1 VIAVSI
7 RFTNDILSRQT
18 LFDLEHITEKLSKTQ
33 AQLSSGKRITA
44 PEDDPYGSGR
54 AVALRN
60 DLADVQ
66 QYQVN
71 IHDASA
77 WTQTTDSALG
87 NVTNLLQR
95 ARELTVEA
103 ANGTQ
108 NADSRM
114 AISAEMTQ
122 IKASLQAQANST
134 YNGRYI
140 FSGTA
145 TDVAPYPTNSYA
157 GTLLPVQ
164 RLIAP
169 GEIVKVNIDG
179 PAAFGTT
186 AAGPPATKSVF
197 DVMDSIIADLNAGN
211 SGALQTTALTDLDA
225 SFTTALNA
233 RTTVGALSNRLETQA
248 NRLSVQELSVTDLL
262 SKTEDADMAKTLI
275 SYSQTQTAYQAALQ
289 AGAKIIQPT
298 LMDFLR

>member
-1 VIAVSI
+1 MAV

-18 LFDLEHITEKLSKTQ
+18 LFDLQGITDKLSKTQ
-33 AQLSSGKRITA
+33 QQLSSGKRITA
-44 PEDDPYGSGR
+44 AEDDPYGSGR
-54 AVALRN
+54 AVSLRN
-60 DLADVQ
+60 DLADIQ

-71 IHDASA
+71 INDASA
-77 WTQTTDSALG
+77 WAQQTDSSLG
-87 NVTNLLQR
+87 NVTDLLQR
-95 ARELTVEA
+95 ARELTVQA

-108 NADSRM
+108 NQASLN
-114 AISAEMTQ
+114 AISSEMTQ
-122 IKASLQAQANST
+122 IKASLLAEANST

-145 TDVAPYPTNSYA
+145 TNVAPYPSNAYA
-157 GTLLPVQ
+157 GTALPVQ

-169 GEIVKVNIDG
+169 GEIVKVNQDG
-179 PAAFGTT
+179 PAAFGVQ
-186 AAGPPATKSVF
+186 AVGPPATKNVF
-197 DVMDSIIADLNAGN
+197 DVMDDVIGALTAGN
-211 SGALQTTALTDLDA
+211 MSVLQTTALTELDG

-233 RTTVGALSNRLETQA
+233 RTTVGAISNRLDTQ
-248 NRLSVQELSVTDLL
+248 RTRMSGQELSVTDLL

-275 SYSQTQTAYQAALQ
+275 TYSQTQTAYQAALQ

>member
-1 VIAVSI
+1 MAV

-18 LFDLEHITEKLSKTQ
+18 LFDLGNITDKLAKTQ

-54 AVALRN
+54 AVSLRN
-60 DLADVQ
+60 DLADTQ

-71 IHDASA
+71 INDASA
-77 WTQTTDSALG
+77 WAAQTDSSLG
-87 NVTNLLQR
+87 NVTDLLQR
-95 ARELTVEA
+95 ARELTVQA

-108 NADSRM
+108 NQDSLN
-114 AISAEMTQ
+114 AIAAEMKQ
-122 IKASLQAQANST
+122 IKASLLSEANAT

-145 TDVAPYPTNSYA
+145 TDIPPYPTNAYA
-157 GTLLPVQ
+157 GTTLPVQ

-169 GEIVKVNIDG
+169 GEVVQVNQDG
-179 PAAFGTT
+179 PSAFGVQ
-186 AAGPPATKSVF
+186 AAGPPATQNVF
-197 DVMDSIIADLNAGN
+197 DVLDDVIGALYSGN
-211 SGALQTTALTDLDA
+211 MSALQTTALTELDG

-233 RTTVGALSNRLETQA
+233 RTTVGAISNRLDTQRTRMSA
-248 NRLSVQELSVTDLL
+248 QELSVTDLL

-275 SYSQTQTAYQAALQ
+275 TYSQTQTAYQAALQ

-298 LMDFLR
+298 LMDFLS

>member
-1 VIAVSI
+1 MAV

-18 LFDLEHITEKLSKTQ
+18 LFDLQGITDKLSKTQ
-33 AQLSSGKRITA
+33 QQLSSGKRITA
-44 PEDDPYGSGR
+44 AEDDPYGSGR
-54 AVALRN
+54 AVSLRN
-60 DLADVQ
+60 TLADIQ

-71 IHDASA
+71 INDASA
-77 WTQTTDSALG
+77 WAQQTDSSLG
-87 NVTNLLQR
+87 NVTDLLQR
-95 ARELTVEA
+95 ARELTVQA

-108 NADSRM
+108 NQASLN
-114 AISAEMTQ
+114 AISSEMTQ
-122 IKASLQAQANST
+122 IKASLLAEANST

-145 TDVAPYPTNSYA
+145 TNVAPYPSNAYA
-157 GTLLPVQ
+157 GTALPVQ

-169 GEIVKVNIDG
+169 GEIVKVNQDG
-179 PAAFGTT
+179 PAAFGVQ
-186 AAGPPATKSVF
+186 AVGPPATKNVF
-197 DVMDSIIADLNAGN
+197 DVMDDVIGALNAGN
-211 SGALQTTALTDLDA
+211 MSVLQTTALTELDG

-233 RTTVGALSNRLETQA
+233 RTTVGAISNRLDTQ
-248 NRLSVQELSVTDLL
+248 RTRMSGQELSVTDLL

-275 SYSQTQTAYQAALQ
+275 TYSQTQTAYQAALQ

>member
-1 VIAVSI
+1 MAI

-18 LFDLEHITEKLSKTQ
+18 LFDLGNITDTLAKTQ
-33 AQLSSGKRITA
+33 QQLSSGKRITA

-54 AVALRN
+54 AVSLRN
-60 DLADVQ
+60 ELADVQ
-66 QYQVN
+66 QYRVN
-71 IHDASA
+71 INDASA
-77 WTQTTDSALG
+77 WAQQTDSSLG
-87 NVTNLLQR
+87 NVTDLLQR
-95 ARELTVEA
+95 ARELTVQA

-108 NADSRM
+108 NQSSLN
-114 AISAEMTQ
+114 AIASEMTQ
-122 IKASLQAQANST
+122 IKASLLAEANST

-145 TDVAPYPTNSYA
+145 TNVAPYPSNAYA
-157 GTLLPVQ
+157 GTTLPVQ

-169 GEIVKVNIDG
+169 GEVVKVNQDG
-179 PAAFGTT
+179 PSAFGVQ
-186 AAGPPATKSVF
+186 AAGPPATKNVF
-197 DVMDSIIADLNAGN
+197 DVMDDVIGALNAGTM
-211 SGALQTTALTDLDA
+211 STLQTTALTELDS

-233 RTTVGALSNRLETQA
+233 RTTVGAISNRLDTQGSRMSA
-248 NRLSVQELSVTDLL
+248 QELSVADLL

-275 SYSQTQTAYQAALQ
+275 TYSQTQTAYQAALQ

>member
-1 VIAVSI
+1 MAV

-18 LFDLEHITEKLSKTQ
+18 LFDLGNITDKLSKTQ
-33 AQLSSGKRITA
+33 QQLSSGKRITA

-54 AVALRN
+54 AVSLRN
-60 DLADVQ
+60 DLADTQ

-71 IHDASA
+71 INDASA
-77 WTQTTDSALG
+77 WAAQTDSSLG
-87 NVTNLLQR
+87 NVTDLLQR
-95 ARELTVEA
+95 ARELTVQA

-108 NADSRM
+108 NQDSLN
-114 AISAEMTQ
+114 AISAEMKQ
-122 IKASLQAQANST
+122 IKASLLSEANAT

-145 TDVAPYPTNSYA
+145 TNVPPYPTNTYA
-157 GTLLPVQ
+157 GTTLPVQ

-169 GEIVKVNIDG
+169 GEVVQVNQDG
-179 PAAFGTT
+179 PSAFGVQ
-186 AAGPPATKSVF
+186 AVGPPATKNVF
-197 DVMDSIIADLNAGN
+197 DVMDDVIGALNAGN
-211 SGALQTTALTDLDA
+211 MSALQTTALTELDG

-233 RTTVGALSNRLETQA
+233 RTTVGAVSNRLDTQRTRMSA
-248 NRLSVQELSVTDLL
+248 QELSVTDLL

-275 SYSQTQTAYQAALQ
+275 TYSQTQTAYQAALQ

-298 LMDFLR
+298 LMDFLS

>member
-1 VIAVSI
+1 MAV

-18 LFDLEHITEKLSKTQ
+18 LFDLQGITDKLSKTQ
-33 AQLSSGKRITA
+33 QQLSSGKRITA

-54 AVALRN
+54 AVSLRN
-60 DLADVQ
+60 ELADVQ
-66 QYQVN
+66 QYRVN
-71 IHDASA
+71 INDASA
-77 WTQTTDSALG
+77 WAQQTDSSLG
-87 NVTNLLQR
+87 NVTDLLQR
-95 ARELTVEA
+95 ARELTVQA

-108 NADSRM
+108 NQSSLN
-114 AISAEMTQ
+114 AIASEMTQ
-122 IKASLQAQANST
+122 IKASLLAEANST

-145 TDVAPYPTNSYA
+145 TNVAPYPSNAYA
-157 GTLLPVQ
+157 GTTLPVQ

-169 GEIVKVNIDG
+169 GEVVKVNQDG
-179 PAAFGTT
+179 PSAFGVQ
-186 AAGPPATKSVF
+186 AAGPPATKNVF
-197 DVMDSIIADLNAGN
+197 DVMDDVIGALNAGTM
-211 SGALQTTALTDLDA
+211 STLQTTALTELDS

-233 RTTVGALSNRLETQA
+233 RTTVGAISNRLDTQGSRMSA
-248 NRLSVQELSVTDLL
+248 QELSVADLL

-275 SYSQTQTAYQAALQ
+275 TYSQTQTAYQAALQ

>member
-1 VIAVSI
+1 MAV

-18 LFDLEHITEKLSKTQ
+18 LFDLGNITDKLAKTQ

-54 AVALRN
+54 AVSLRN

-71 IHDASA
+71 INDASA
-77 WTQTTDSALG
+77 WAAQTDSSLG
-87 NVTNLLQR
+87 NVTDLLQR
-95 ARELTVEA
+95 ARELTVQA

-108 NADSRM
+108 NQDSLN
-114 AISAEMTQ
+114 AISSEMKQ
-122 IKASLQAQANST
+122 IKASLLSEANAT

-145 TDVAPYPTNSYA
+145 TNVAPYPTNVYT
-157 GTLLPVQ
+157 GTTLPVQ

-169 GEIVKVNIDG
+169 GEIVQVNQDG
-179 PAAFGTT
+179 PSAFGVQ
-186 AAGPPATKSVF
+186 AVGPPATKNVF
-197 DVMDSIIADLNAGN
+197 DVMDDVIGALGSGN
-211 SGALQTTALTDLDA
+211 MTALQTTALTELDG

-233 RTTVGALSNRLETQA
+233 RTTVGAISNRLDTQSTRMSA
-248 NRLSVQELSVTDLL
+248 QELSVTDLL

-275 SYSQTQTAYQAALQ
+275 TYSQTQTAYQAALQ

-298 LMDFLR
+298 LMDFLS

>member
-1 VIAVSI
+1 MAV

-18 LFDLEHITEKLSKTQ
+18 LFDLGNITDRLAKTQ

-54 AVALRN
+54 AVSLRN
-60 DLADVQ
+60 DLADTQ

-71 IHDASA
+71 INDASA
-77 WTQTTDSALG
+77 WAAQTDSSLG
-87 NVTNLLQR
+87 NVTDLLQR
-95 ARELTVEA
+95 ARELTVQA

-108 NADSRM
+108 NQDSLN
-114 AISAEMTQ
+114 AIAAEMKQ
-122 IKASLQAQANST
+122 IKASLLSEANAT

-145 TDVAPYPTNSYA
+145 TDIPPYPTNAYA
-157 GTLLPVQ
+157 GTTLPVQ

-169 GEIVKVNIDG
+169 GEVVQVNQDG
-179 PAAFGTT
+179 PSAFGVQ
-186 AAGPPATKSVF
+186 AAGPPATKNVF
-197 DVMDSIIADLNAGN
+197 DVLDDVIGALN
-211 SGALQTTALTDLDA
+211 SGNMRALQTTALTELDG

-233 RTTVGALSNRLETQA
+233 RTTVGAISNRLDTQRTRMSA
-248 NRLSVQELSVTDLL
+248 QELSVTDLL

-275 SYSQTQTAYQAALQ
+275 TYSQTQTAYQAALQ

-298 LMDFLR
+298 LMDFLS